1 VVFLPTRRTGDGLG
15 IYDQSLLFTVK
26 ELRAQGVDA
35 AYLDPPATRRFEIR
49 KSAAVSAVLTIAS
62 STGSGLLTA
71 AILAGLA
78 RVLRRRGDG
87 RAKDTPLEVRV
98 VDTSGVSSREY
109 TIRGAPDA
117 VLAAID
123 KLEPHRLFDAEA
135 DADPLAESQPLEEE
149 DAQ

>member
-1 VVFLPTRRTGDGLG
+1 
-15 IYDQSLLFTVK
+15 
-26 ELRAQGVDA
+26 
-35 AYLDPPATRRFEIR
+35 
-49 KSAAVSAVLTIAS
+49 VLTIAS

-78 RVLRRRGDG
+78 RALRRRGDG

-98 VDTSGVSSREY
+98 VDTSGGSSREY
-109 TIRGAPDA
+109 IIRGTSDA

-123 KLEPHRLFDAEA
+123 ALEPHRLFDTDA
-135 DADPLAESQPLEEE
+135 DAEPLNGSQPLEE